1 MMGENQG
8 NNDAVDVSGYFFT
21 PIVSTDKQD
30 YAPGETAV
38 ITGSGYTPN
47 SEVIVEITDDPDDPG
62 DDAEVDVYQPINVTV
77 DESGQFTVEWF
88 VPIDNNGT
96 GSGPPDALNATLNL
110 TATGSGADLMFGTS
124 DDEVA
129 VTTFTDALLADPVQT
144 YFVPLP
150 EDDLFATFDT
160 INSVADGNI
169 NNVISVAIA
178 ADNTIVYYDHW
189 EDGYDPNPN
198 DTVNKQASTEI
209 WGDGDLTN
217 GIAPGTVDDILSGGD
232 AIVLDNAI
240 PSANNYR
247 NPNTILY
254 DGADRIQTTLP
265 IAVTRFAFPNNP
277 GSLMAGAVEVF
288 NQDSWGDR
296 FIAPVGEDTASN
308 TNAFEYSVFY
318 VMAGDDGTELFLNGL
333 QIDINGDNV
342 IDANDVLNIG
352 DNFVIEDLQEGDELT
367 SSRPVQVD
375 LVTGDI
381 GDNYELRWYAQV
393 DADEWTN
400 EYITPVAE
408 EAGSTGYWFYNP
420 NDSEITIS
428 YEGGNSPNGT
438 FDVAA
443 NSSTFIEVGSNI
455 NLSGDN
461 YSGLRFFT
469 DATNNGGATPNFYG
483 LAQVDAD
490 GGGEIFDWG
499 FPLIPTD
506 QLTSQVLVGLGRGA
520 TDDGQPLNNQGEE
533 SRSVVWVTPIENSN
547 IFIDFDGDGTF
558 DYNESVDALD
568 SLRIVDD
575 TGLFPGAEGDQDL
588 TGAII
593 VSNTSA
599 DGNGQPNG
607 TPVSIAA
614 VWGQDPPRSLSSDG
628 EALDLGTAI
637 VPLANPAINKEAVSV
652 TNPDGTTDSDGIV
665 DQVGDVINYE
675 IAVSNV
681 GFQDLTGVVVTDP
694 LLANLSGPVES
705 INTDNILQS
714 GETWTYTGS
723 YTVQESDIDTNGGG
737 DGDIDNIATVDT
749 NETPPSSDSEEV
761 PINLSSISGNVS
773 EDIDNND
780 TGDVNL
786 ENVTVEL
793 LDDQGTVISTTTTDT
808 DGNYEFTDLEAG
820 DYTVRQTNLPG
831 YSNVSDTDG
840 ANDNLIGVTLPGD
853 VDSTGNDF
861 VDELAGTVSGHLYL
875 DTDGDGVQ
883 DEGEPDLENVDVV
896 VTDSNGDTQ
905 TVT

>member
-1 MMGENQG
+1 
-8 NNDAVDVSGYFFT
+8 
-21 PIVSTDKQD
+21 
-30 YAPGETAV
+30 
-38 ITGSGYTPN
+38 
-47 SEVIVEITDDPDDPG
+47 
-62 DDAEVDVYQPINVTV
+62 
-77 DESGQFTVEWF
+77 
-88 VPIDNNGT
+88 
-96 GSGPPDALNATLNL
+96 
-110 TATGSGADLMFGTS
+110 
-124 DDEVA
+124 
-129 VTTFTDALLADPVQT
+129 
-144 YFVPLP
+144 
-150 EDDLFATFDT
+150 
-160 INSVADGNI
+160 
-169 NNVISVAIA
+169 
-178 ADNTIVYYDHW
+178 
-189 EDGYDPNPN
+189 
-198 DTVNKQASTEI
+198 
-209 WGDGDLTN
+209 
-217 GIAPGTVDDILSGGD
+217 
-232 AIVLDNAI
+232 
-240 PSANNYR
+240 
-247 NPNTILY
+247 
-254 DGADRIQTTLP
+254 
-265 IAVTRFAFPNNP
+265 
-277 GSLMAGAVEVF
+277 MAGAVEVF

-296 FIAPVGEDTASN
+296 FIAPVGVNTASN
-308 TNAFEYSVFY
+308 TNAFQYSVFY

-381 GDNYELRWYAQV
+381 GDTYELRWYAQV
-393 DADEWTN
+393 DADEWSN

-408 EAGSTGYWFYNP
+408 EVGSTGYWFYNP

-428 YEGGNSPNGT
+428 YEGGNSPNGD
-438 FDVAA
+438 FNVAA
-443 NSSTFIEVGSNI
+443 NSSRFIEVDSDGDI

-469 DATNNGGATPNFYG
+469 DGTNNGGATPNFYG

-490 GGGEIFDWG
+490 GGGQIFDWG

-506 QLTSQVLVGLGRGA
+506 QLSSQVLVGLGRGA
-520 TDDGQPLNNQGEE
+520 TDDGLPLNDQGEE
-533 SRSVVWVTPIENSN
+533 SRSVVWVTPIEDSN

-558 DYNESVDALD
+558 DNNVAVDALD

-575 TGLFPGAEGDQDL
+575 TVLFSGAEGDQDL

-607 TPVSIAA
+607 NPVSIAA
-614 VWGQDPPRSLSSDG
+614 VWGQDPPRSLSNDG

-652 TNPDGTTDSDGIV
+652 TNPDGSTDSDGIV

-681 GFQDLTGVVVTDP
+681 GFQDLTGVNVTDP
-694 LLANLSGPVES
+694 LLAGNLSGPVES
-705 INTDNILQS
+705 INTDGILER

-723 YTVQESDIDTNGGG
+723 YTVQQSDIDSNGGG
-737 DGDIDNIATVDT
+737 DGDIDNTATVDT

-773 EDIDNND
+773 EDTDNDD

-786 ENVTVEL
+786 ANVTVEL
-793 LDDQGTVISTTTTDT
+793 LDDQDTVIATTTTDV
-808 DGNYEFTDLEAG
+808 DGNYEFNDLEAG
-820 DYTVRQTNLPG
+820 DYTVRQVNLPG

-840 ANDNLIGVTLPGD
+840 ANDNLISVTLPGD

-861 VDELAGTVSGHLYL
+861 VDERVGSISGTVTEDTNNNGTGDNPLADVTVTL
-875 DTDGDGVQ
+875 VDDQGNPVATTTTGTDGSYTFTDVEPGDYQVVQTNLPDYQDVSDQDTTPDGDAADNNTTVDNIVGVTVDPGENDTGNDFV
-883 DEGEPDLENVDVV
+883 DEIP
-896 VTDSNGDTQ
+896 NGSISG
-905 TVT
+905 TVTEDTNNDGTGDNPLADVTVTLVDDQGNPVATTTTGTDGSYTFTDVEPGDYQVVQTNLPDYQDVSDQDTTPDGD

>member
-1 MMGENQG
+1 
-8 NNDAVDVSGYFFT
+8 
-21 PIVSTDKQD
+21 
-30 YAPGETAV
+30 
-38 ITGSGYTPN
+38 
-47 SEVIVEITDDPDDPG
+47 
-62 DDAEVDVYQPINVTV
+62 
-77 DESGQFTVEWF
+77 
-88 VPIDNNGT
+88 
-96 GSGPPDALNATLNL
+96 
-110 TATGSGADLMFGTS
+110 
-124 DDEVA
+124 
-129 VTTFTDALLADPVQT
+129 
-144 YFVPLP
+144 
-150 EDDLFATFDT
+150 
-160 INSVADGNI
+160 
-169 NNVISVAIA
+169 
-178 ADNTIVYYDHW
+178 
-189 EDGYDPNPN
+189 
-198 DTVNKQASTEI
+198 
-209 WGDGDLTN
+209 
-217 GIAPGTVDDILSGGD
+217 
-232 AIVLDNAI
+232 
-240 PSANNYR
+240 
-247 NPNTILY
+247 
-254 DGADRIQTTLP
+254 
-265 IAVTRFAFPNNP
+265 
-277 GSLMAGAVEVF
+277 
-288 NQDSWGDR
+288 
-296 FIAPVGEDTASN
+296 
-308 TNAFEYSVFY
+308 
-318 VMAGDDGTELFLNGL
+318 MAGDDGTELFLNGL

-905 TVT
+905 TVTTNSDGDWSATVAPGETTADVDENDPQYPTGFTQTEGDDPTTVTAVAGTDVDAGNDGYFNPNPDIELVKTGTLDLGENGVANPGDVINYEFKVTNTGNVTLDTLSITDSLDIPVDFGGVTTLAPGEMVIGTASYNLTQADIDTGEVMNTAEVFGNPPDGDPNDPGDDVTDTDDHVEPIPDGADIELVKTGTLDLGENGVANPGDVINYEFKVTNTGNVTLDTLSITDSLDIPVDFGGVTTLAPGEMVIGTASYNLTQADIDTGEVMNTAEVFGNPPDGDPNDPGDDVTDTDDHVEPI